1 VQHLSMKMPFK
12 FKTLKTYDCP
22 KCGTPVNVIQ
32 IVRNGEE
39 VKVDKCLC
47 CDNKRLQDDCNEY
60 YRDHEIRKAQ
70 SLFNKFSLITN
81 DVEQATF
88 DNYDPKNEDQRLAKI
103 GCVWYVE
110 NFHDLNKGFQS
121 MLFQGSYGLGKSHLA
136 RAICYSLKETGVSAI
151 YVNVP
156 ELLSMIKGT
165 FKKDSKNSEIELLD
179 ALNKVKLLVLD
190 DIGAEY
196 VKADGVESW
205 ATDKL
210 FQIINSR
217 VGKPTIYTTN
227 YNSGDLTKKYGVH
240 GGRIVSRM
248 MQRTKVMK
256 FSGKDHRMGD
266 F

>member
-1 VQHLSMKMPFK
+1 MKMPFK

-47 CDNKRLQDDCNEY
+47 CDNKRLQDECNQY
-60 YRDHEIRKAQ
+60 YQDREIRKAQ

-88 DNYDPKNEDQRLAKI
+88 DNYKPKNEDQQKAKN
-103 GCVWYVE
+103 GAVWYTE
-110 NFHDLNKGFQS
+110 NFHDLNKCFQS

-136 RAICYSLKETGVSAI
+136 RAICYSLKETGISAI
-151 YVNVP
+151 FVNVP
-156 ELLSMIKGT
+156 ELLSMIKST
-165 FKKDSKNSEIELLD
+165 FNKDSKTSENELLD

-196 VKADGVESW
+196 VKSDGAESW

-227 YNSGDLTKKYGVH
+227 YKSGDLTKKYGMH

-248 MQRTKVMK
+248 MQGTKVIK
-256 FSGKDHRMGD
+256 FSGDDHRMGD